1 MAIVIANVIVDVST
15 AAIDRPF
22 DYLVPEEWQAFI
34 QPGVRVHVP
43 FGPRKVQGF
52 VIGLHETSD
61 VESAKLKSIV
71 SVIDVEPVLTSE
83 LLELAKWLKDDT
95 LCFYNDALQVMI
107 PAALRAAYSKI
118 VHIDQGATLSEPF
131 QNLLSKDREVDFQ
144 QIEKENLLPELKKLL
159 QLQQAEIE
167 TRIRQRS
174 APKKQT
180 VYHLAQLP
188 EVRPGNAKKQ
198 LQVLDWVETNQV
210 TSFTLPQLQQDVSV
224 TGAVVEAMVQKGYF
238 VKKKQEVY
246 REIEMLGD
254 ASQDKVVELTD
265 QQKNVL
271 DQIVAS
277 STQQQSDVFLLHGI
291 TGSGKTEI
299 YLHAIEHALSLEKEA
314 IMLVPEIA
322 LTPQMVL
329 RFKMRFGEQVA
340 VMHSGLSVGE
350 KYDEWRKVIRREVK
364 VVVGARSAVF
374 APFENLGLIILDEE
388 HESSYKQEDSPRYHA
403 REVAKWRAEFAH
415 CPVILGSATPSI
427 ESYARAKKDVYHLV
441 ELPGRANAK
450 PLPPVELIDMR
461 EQLKGGNRSMFS
473 IELADAIRD
482 RLKKKEQIVLFLNKR
497 GFSSFVLCRD
507 CGSTVQCPNCDI
519 SLTYHRMGEALR
531 CHYCGYEEQVPNQ
544 CPQCESE
551 HIRFFGTGTQKVEE
565 ELTRLFPEARTLRMD
580 VDTTRTKGAH
590 ERILH
595 HFGQKEAEILL
606 GTQMIA
612 KGLDFPDVTLVG
624 VLNADTSLHLADFR
638 AAEKTFQLI
647 TQVSG
652 RAGRH
657 EKEGKVIVQ
666 TYDPEHYALEY
677 AKTHDYLAFY
687 TKEMQVRKVYEYPP
701 FYYLTHIQISHPDVL
716 VTADY
721 AEKVASWLRGELS
734 SEAAVIGPTA
744 SAISRIQ
751 ERYRYQCIVKYKK
764 EPNLIPALH
773 QLLKLARSEW
783 EKQGVRIGI
792 DLHPSTLV

>member
-210 TSFTLPQLQQDVSV
+210 ISFTLPQLQQDVSV

-427 ESYARAKKDVYHLV
+427 ESYARAKKGVYHLV

-751 ERYRYQCIVKYKK
+751 ERYRYQCIVKYRI

>member
-52 VIGLHETSD
+52 VLGLQETSD

-159 QLQQAEIE
+159 HLQQAEIE

-277 STQQQSDVFLLHGI
+277 STQKQSDVFLLHGI

-374 APFENLGLIILDEE
+374 APFENIGLIILDEE

-403 REVAKWRAEFAH
+403 REVTKWRAEFAH

-427 ESYARAKKDVYHLV
+427 ESYARAKKGVYHLV

>member
-131 QNLLSKDREVDFQ
+131 QKLLSKDREVDFQ

-254 ASQDKVVELTD
+254 ASQDKVVKLTD

-374 APFENLGLIILDEE
+374 APFENLGLVILDEE

-427 ESYARAKKDVYHLV
+427 ESYARAKKGVYHLV

-590 ERILH
+590 ERILY

>member
-1 MAIVIANVIVDVST
+1 MIAKVIVDVST

-22 DYLVPEEWQAFI
+22 DYRVPEQWEAFI
-34 QPGVRVHVP
+34 QPGIRVHVP

-52 VIGLHETSD
+52 VIGIVNSTEIETT
-61 VESAKLKSIV
+61 KLKPLH
-71 SVIDVEPVLTSE
+71 SVIDVEPVLTEE
-83 LLELAKWLKDDT
+83 LLELSKWLKDDT

-118 VHIDQGATLSEPF
+118 VHISPEADITHELES
-131 QNLLSKDREVDFQ
+131 LLSKDREVDFQ
-144 QIEKENLLPELKKLL
+144 QLEKTKLLPELKRLL
-159 QLQQAEIE
+159 QHEQAEIE

-174 APKKQT
+174 TAKKQT
-180 VYHLAQLP
+180 VYHVAQVPAEGL
-188 EVRPGNAKKQ
+188 GNAKKQ
-198 LQVLDWVETNQV
+198 RQVLEWITENQV
-210 TSFTLPQLQQDVSV
+210 SSFTLSKLQQDVTV
-224 TGAVVEAMVQKGYF
+224 TGAVVEAMVQKGILL
-238 VKKKQEVY
+238 KKREEIY

-254 ASQDKVVELTD
+254 ISKDKVVELTP
-265 QQKNVL
+265 QQKEVL
-271 DQIVAS
+271 NQIVAS
-277 STQQQSDVFLLHGI
+277 ANAEKSTTFLLHGI

-299 YLHAIEHALSLEKEA
+299 YLHAIEHALSQNKEA

-340 VMHSGLSVGE
+340 VMHSGLSIGE
-350 KYDEWRKVIRREVK
+350 KYDEWRKVIRKEVK
-364 VVVGARSAVF
+364 VVVGARSAIF

-388 HESSYKQEDSPRYHA
+388 HESSYKQEDTPRYHA
-403 REVAKWRAEFAH
+403 REVAKWRADYAK

-427 ESYARAKKDVYHLV
+427 ESYARAKKGVYQLV

-473 IELADAIRD
+473 IELAEAIRD
-482 RLKKKEQIVLFLNKR
+482 RLNKKEQIVLFLNKR

-531 CHYCGYEEQVPNQ
+531 CHYCGYEEQVPTQ

-595 HFGQKEAEILL
+595 HFGEKQAEILL

-657 EKEGKVIVQ
+657 EKEGIVIVQ

-677 AKTHDYLAFY
+677 AQTHDYLAFY
-687 TKEMQVRKVYEYPP
+687 TKEMQVRKLYEYPP
-701 FYYLTHIQISHPDVL
+701 FYYLTHIQISHQDVL
-716 VTADY
+716 VTAEY

-734 SEAAVIGPTA
+734 SQAAVIGPTA
-744 SAISRIQ
+744 SAISRVQ
-751 ERYRYQCIVKYKK
+751 DRYRYQCIIKYKK
-764 EPNLIPALH
+764 EPHLIPALH

-783 EKQGVRIGI
+783 EKKGVRIGI

>member
-277 STQQQSDVFLLHGI
+277 FTQQQSDVFLLHGI

-374 APFENLGLIILDEE
+374 APFENLGLVILDEE

-427 ESYARAKKDVYHLV
+427 ESYARAKKGVYHLV

>member
-131 QNLLSKDREVDFQ
+131 QHLLSKDREVDFQ
-144 QIEKENLLPELKKLL
+144 QIEKENLLPELKQLL
-159 QLQQAEIE
+159 HLQQAEIE

-265 QQKNVL
+265 QQKKVL

-427 ESYARAKKDVYHLV
+427 ESYARAKKGVYHLV

-450 PLPPVELIDMR
+450 PLPPVKLIDMR

-482 RLKKKEQIVLFLNKR
+482 RIKKKEQIVLFLNKR

-734 SEAAVIGPTA
+734 NEAAVIGPTA

>member
-52 VIGLHETSD
+52 VIGLQETSD

-374 APFENLGLIILDEE
+374 APFENIGLIILDEE

-427 ESYARAKKDVYHLV
+427 ESYARAKKGVYHLV

>member
-427 ESYARAKKDVYHLV
+427 ESYARAKKGVYHLV

-666 TYDPEHYALEY
+666 TYDPEHYALEH

-687 TKEMQVRKVYEYPP
+687 TKEIQVRKVYEYPP